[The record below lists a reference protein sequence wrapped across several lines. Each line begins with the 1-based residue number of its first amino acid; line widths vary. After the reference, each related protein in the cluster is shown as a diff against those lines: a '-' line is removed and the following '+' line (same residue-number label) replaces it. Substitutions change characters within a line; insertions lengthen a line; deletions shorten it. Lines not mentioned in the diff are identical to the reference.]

1 MYEIIKLLEENI
13 GNKFLDIGVRGVFG
27 FDTTS

>member
-1 MYEIIKLLEENI
+1 MYEIIKLLEDNI
-13 GNKFLDIGVRGVFG
+13 GNKFLEIGLGEFFG